1 MALTKGHLFVWIMRL
16 VKEEYLLKN
25 QILGNV
31 EFNWYKYHGGTR
43 CCYWRKK
50 SKGSNFATYP
60 AIAFCSNKALYHFC
74 MQEAWWNVSF
84 IHLKLAMNLLIVKK
98 NFIIY
103 FGLNIL
109 IINNLD
115 LSKRQLN
122 IWIRL
127 FSIEILKV
135 KCFPWMTIWTLC
147 YNPIKNWLVNQLV
160 NKFDT
165 VRLSVTNQQ
174 LYNSA

>member
-1 MALTKGHLFVWIMRL
+1 LVFNGINKTTIFEDVKFDMDKSIMKLILYGFTGHLICWKNLITKSIVESARLYCNIMALTKGHLFVWIMRL

-98 NFIIY
+98 TS
-103 FGLNIL
+103 
-109 IINNLD
+109 
-115 LSKRQLN
+115 LS
-122 IWIRL
+122 
-127 FSIEILKV
+127 
-135 KCFPWMTIWTLC
+135 TL
-147 YNPIKNWLVNQLV
+147 
-160 NKFDT
+160 
-165 VRLSVTNQQ
+165 
-174 LYNSA
+174 A